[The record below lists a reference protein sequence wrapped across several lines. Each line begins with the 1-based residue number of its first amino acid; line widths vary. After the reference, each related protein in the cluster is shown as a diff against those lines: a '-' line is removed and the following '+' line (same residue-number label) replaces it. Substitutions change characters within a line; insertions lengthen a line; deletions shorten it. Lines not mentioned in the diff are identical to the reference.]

1 MLKFIPIVIF
11 ILVFLPLPIKISL
24 VSYDNRVYLY
34 VFRIKFDIQKKIRKL
49 IIYHKAKIEFQQK
62 ENLKVKVKVR
72 NKVTDKKQRFRF
84 SLESVK
90 GFIRKL
96 CNISFKPLL
105 RLKINLNY
113 GFNDA
118 ALTGIT
124 FGLIN
129 CISPILYRFTD
140 IFFKVKNYEYNVK
153 PDFNSQNFKYKIEI
167 KSIIF
172 VSFANVIYMAF
183 IAWNNFV
190 RLPKSI
196 T

>member
-1 MLKFIPIVIF
+1 MLKFIPIVI
-11 ILVFLPLPIKISL
+11 ILLIFLPLPIKVSL
-24 VSYDNRVYLY
+24 VSYDNRIFLY
-34 VFRIKFDIQKKIRKL
+34 VFRIKFDIKKKIQKL
-49 IIYHKAKIEFQQK
+49 IIYHKAKIELEQR

-90 GFIRKL
+90 RFIRKL

-118 ALTGIT
+118 ALTGIS

-129 CISPILYRFTD
+129 CISPILYRVTD
-140 IFFKVKNYEYNVK
+140 IFFKVKNYEYNVN
-153 PDFNSQNFKYKIEI
+153 PDFNSQNFKYKVEI

-172 VSFANVIYMAF
+172 ISLANVMYMAY

-190 RLPKSI
+190 RLPKTI